1 MIKKKY
7 YCIKTHNCSKWKVG
21 EIYEFDKWQVVK
33 MDCDLINSRFSDWF
47 LNEQQ
52 YRDYIINKIINE

>member
-1 MIKKKY
+1 MNKKKY
-7 YCIKTHNCSKWKVG
+7 YCIKTHTYSKWKVG
-21 EIYEFDKWQVVK
+21 EMYEFDKWQVVK

-52 YRDYIINKIINE
+52 YRDYIINKVLHE